1 MVNRLDDYYHIDDPF
16 ARTAISFIMNSRD
29 FTGGLTEAVYKTV
42 YMSSY
47 DPDALCQILCEIP
60 RQVFTLNRS
69 ITTGD
74 ALVSSVVDDLVT
86 EMCRAVWRVEPE
98 DTPLFKALE
107 VQPSSRI
114 LAEGEDKVSWS
125 PAFAWQGSNMPC
137 LVVNFY
143 NGMIYVSDYVYKDV
157 AAGRY
162 TSWPIKRWIFR
173 SQPVAREIV
182 GQYRETEPLRE
193 MECF

>member
-1 MVNRLDDYYHIDDPF
+1 
-16 ARTAISFIMNSRD
+16 
-29 FTGGLTEAVYKTV
+29 
-42 YMSSY
+42 
-47 DPDALCQILCEIP
+47 
-60 RQVFTLNRS
+60 
-69 ITTGD
+69 
-74 ALVSSVVDDLVT
+74 
-86 EMCRAVWRVEPE
+86 MCRAVWRVEPE

-107 VQPSSRI
+107 VQSNSRI
-114 LAEGEDKVSWS
+114 LAEGEGKVSWS
-125 PAFAWQGSNMPC
+125 PAFAWQSSNMPC

-143 NGMIYVSDYVYKDV
+143 NGMIYVSDYAYKDV
-157 AAGRY
+157 ATERY

>member
-1 MVNRLDDYYHIDDPF
+1 MANRVDDYPIGDPF
-16 ARTAISFIMNSRD
+16 ARTAVSFIMNSRD

-47 DPDALCQILCEIP
+47 DPDTLCQILCEIP

-69 ITTGD
+69 ITAGD
-74 ALVSSVVDDLVT
+74 ALVSSVVDDLVA

-107 VQPSSRI
+107 VQSDSRI
-114 LAEGEDKVSWS
+114 LAEGEGKVSWS
-125 PAFAWQGSNMPC
+125 PAFAWQSSNMPC

-143 NGMIYVSDYVYKDV
+143 NGMIYVSDYTYKDV
-157 AAGRY
+157 ATERY

-173 SQPVAREIV
+173 SRPVAREIV
-182 GQYRETEPLRE
+182 GQYQETEPLRE